1 MQASA
6 SLICFSELHEEFE
19 EQRVVDDV
27 FGTLRP
33 VYQLLDETL
42 LDSHYAVIHY
52 LSREVAEEPM
62 NDQVKQSLHS
72 QVIL

>member
-1 MQASA
+1 MQAPA

-19 EQRVVDDV
+19 EQGVVYDV
-27 FGTLRP
+27 FRALRP

-42 LDSHYAVIHY
+42 LDSHYAVIHH
-52 LSREVAEEPM
+52 LRRIVAEESM
-62 NDQVKQSLHS
+62 NDQVKQSLHF

>member
-6 SLICFSELHEEFE
+6 SLICFSEFHEEFE
-19 EQRVVDDV
+19 EQGVVYDV
-27 FGTLRP
+27 FGALRP
-33 VYQLLDETL
+33 VYQLLYETL
-42 LDSHYAVIHY
+42 LDTHYAVIHY
-52 LSREVAEEPM
+52 LSRVVAEKPM

>member
-6 SLICFSELHEEFE
+6 SLICLCELHEEFE
-19 EQRVVDDV
+19 EQGVVYDV
-27 FGTLRP
+27 FGALRP

-42 LDSHYAVIHY
+42 LDSHYAVIHH
-52 LSREVAEEPM
+52 LRRIVAEESM
-62 NDQVKQSLHS
+62 NDQVKQSLHF